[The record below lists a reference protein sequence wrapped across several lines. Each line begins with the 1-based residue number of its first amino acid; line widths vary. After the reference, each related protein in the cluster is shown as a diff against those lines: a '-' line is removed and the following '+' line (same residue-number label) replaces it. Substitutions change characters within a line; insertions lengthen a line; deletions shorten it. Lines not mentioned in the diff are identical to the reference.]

1 MAGYKIRDEMN
12 GIEEAPGKL
21 WFWELEA
28 AVIDADRCVQ
38 CGACIAACPSDSI
51 GIGADGLPKLVKMCT
66 GCSLCWDFC
75 PRGGMRHEAT
85 WSLPVAGSDGAEWKI
100 TGAAGAAGQGLGR
113 VEETYTAR
121 VRPRVPGAQDGG
133 VVSALLI
140 ALLEAGDL
148 DGALL
153 ARRAPPSPGR
163 ASRFWPGPR
172 PR

>member
-12 GIEEAPGKL
+12 DIEEAPGKL
-21 WFWELEA
+21 WFWELEQ

-85 WSLPVAGSDGAEWKI
+85 WSLPVAGASGDRGTGGGTAASTSAGEASVGSDGAEWKI
-100 TGAAGAAGQGLGR
+100 TGAAGVPGQGLGR
-113 VEETYTAR
+113 VSET
-121 VRPRVPGAQDGG
+121 
-133 VVSALLI
+133 
-140 ALLEAGDL
+140 
-148 DGALL
+148 
-153 ARRAPPSPGR
+153 
-163 ASRFWPGPR
+163 
-172 PR
+172 